1 MRRDIRGTGR
11 GTAPRAVRRSWARA
25 ADGCSCRRLAPA
37 LVTLD
42 RIPQEI
48 ADAASLVTAVGRAA
62 IEEPRSEDG
71 EDDVRDAHRDE
82 RIKLAAH
89 GKRLARAHQ

>member
-11 GTAPRAVRRSWARA
+11 GTAPRAGRRSWARV

-37 LVTLD
+37 LVALD
-42 RIPQEI
+42 HIPEEI

-62 IEEPRSEDG
+62 IEEPRREDSEG
-71 EDDVRDAHRDE
+71 DVRDTHRDE
-82 RIKLAAH
+82 RIQLAAH